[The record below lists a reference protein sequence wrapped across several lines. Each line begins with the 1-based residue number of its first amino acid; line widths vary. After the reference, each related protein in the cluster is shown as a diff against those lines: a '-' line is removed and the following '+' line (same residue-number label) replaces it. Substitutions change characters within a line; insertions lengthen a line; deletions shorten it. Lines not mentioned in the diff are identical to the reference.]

1 MTPLA
6 GAPDLSGSG
15 QTIGEGLRR
24 ARDGDLPNVL
34 RIERSSF
41 TAPWPRSAFEMA
53 RSAPELLF
61 LVALA
66 DNEAVGYLVAA
77 RGGGT
82 VLIANLAVETPHR
95 GAGRGGDLIDSAI
108 AWARISGA
116 TRCRLEVRV
125 SNRGAVDLY
134 QSRGFRPVAVQ
145 ADYYSSPV
153 EDALTMLLP
162 LTEETGL

>member
-1 MTPLA
+1 MTPVP
-6 GAPDLSGSG
+6 GARDRSGSG
-15 QTIGEGLRR
+15 RAIGEGLRR
-24 ARDGDLPNVL
+24 AQDRDLPNVL
-34 RIERSSF
+34 RVERSSF

-53 RSAPELLF
+53 LSAPELLF
-61 LVALA
+61 IVALA

-82 VLIANLAVETPHR
+82 VLIANLAVEAPHR

-108 AWARISGA
+108 TWARVSGA

-125 SNRGAVDLY
+125 SNRSAIDLY
-134 QSRGFRPVAVQ
+134 QGRGFRPVAVQ
-145 ADYYSSPV
+145 ASYYSSPV

-162 LTEETGL
+162 LSEEAGR